1 LTAVAELYRH
11 TDSGDIAL
19 VPGARIKPGDHL
31 FMKVQGSDSAFA
43 YIIDEDEAGKVFLLF
58 PNPRLSPANPL
69 APNLQRLPM
78 TLKGGGS
85 LADWEVTSAG
95 GRETITTVLMR
106 HPNMEVERRLQ
117 ELPPAR
123 ADQHVQYAEVNPVS
137 FL

>member
-1 LTAVAELYRH
+1 ML
-11 TDSGDIAL
+11 
-19 VPGARIKPGDHL
+19 
-31 FMKVQGSDSAFA
+31 
-43 YIIDEDEAGKVFLLF
+43 LLF
-58 PNPRLSPANPL
+58 PNTRLSPANPL
-69 APNLQRLPM
+69 YPNLKRLPQ

-137 FL
+137 FLRGIGGIAEEPSFEAAHPPSHVSEALKAIIGSHAGPEAPWTWQMELEKPKGPQ